1 MRVLFWFLL
10 LAGAAVAVALAAK
23 ITSGYVLFVA
33 PPYRVELSLNL
44 LAVLVVA
51 GFVAGYAL
59 LRIVKRAL
67 GLPEEVRAFRQRQQQ
82 ARTRTKQ
89 DAAVVALLE
98 GRYGRARQY
107 AEEALAIPRS
117 SGLAA
122 LIGARAAIDTRE
134 FAAAETLL
142 ARPDAQVPSLAVPR
156 LMLEAE
162 MKLEQGQP
170 LEALGILQSLR
181 KEAGSHTAALR
192 LELRALQ
199 GAGRYA
205 EIPPLVDQLVKRKVY
220 GAEEG
225 VFVRAAAHAQELAA
239 RADDAAGLRAYWG
252 KLSDAEQRM
261 PKIARAAARSFLAQG
276 ADHEA
281 AEILARSLE
290 RQWDSDLVALYAD
303 LPPRR
308 RDAAA
313 RAGRALARRAQ
324 RRRGASAR
332 AGRALRTGA
341 AMGQGADLSGG
352 EPRASGRL
360 SHPRR
365 ARRAAR
371 APRPR
376 PRGQCPPRRRAEA
389 RAGGARAALEQARAA
404 QPEGRPRARARGSGF
419 SADITRQPRSGPAP
433 IRA

>member
-1 MRVLFWFLL
+1 VRVLFWFLL

-44 LAVLVVA
+44 AAVLVIA

-67 GLPEEVRAFRQRQQQ
+67 GLPDEVRAFRQRQQL

-107 AEEALAIPRS
+107 AEEALEIPRS
-117 SGLAA
+117 FGLAA

-170 LEALGILQSLR
+170 LEALAILQSLR

-199 GAGRYA
+199 GAGRHA
-205 EIPPLVDQLVKRKVY
+205 EIPALVEQLVKRKVY
-220 GAEEG
+220 GASEG
-225 VFVRAAAHAQELAA
+225 EFVRAAAHAQALEA
-239 RADDAAGLRAYWG
+239 RADDAAGLRAYWA

-261 PKIARAAARSFLAQG
+261 PKIARAAARSFIAQG
-276 ADHEA
+276 GNREA
-281 AEILARSLE
+281 ADIVARSLE
-290 RQWDSDLVALYAD
+290 RRWDPDLVALYAECR
-303 LPPRR
+303 LP
-308 RDAAA
+308 DATP
-313 RAGRALARRAQ
+313 Q
-324 RRRGASAR
+324 
-332 AGRALRTGA
+332 
-341 AMGQGADLSGG
+341 
-352 EPRASGRL
+352 
-360 SHPRR
+360 
-365 ARRAAR
+365 
-371 APRPR
+371 
-376 PRGQCPPRRRAEA
+376 
-389 RAGGARAALEQARAA
+389 LEQAERWLPAHSDDARLLYALGVLCERAQLWGKA
-404 QPEGRPRARARGSGF
+404 QTYLEASLALDDAYRTRVALGELFARLGRDRDANAHLAAALKLALAELER
-419 SADITRQPRSGPAP
+419 T
-433 IRA
+433 

>member
-1 MRVLFWFLL
+1 VRVLFWFLL

-23 ITSGYVLFVA
+23 LTSGYALFVA

-44 LAVLVVA
+44 LIVLA
-51 GFVAGYAL
+51 ITGFVTGYAL

-67 GLPEEVRAFRQRQQQ
+67 GLPEEVRAFRQRQQMERGR
-82 ARTRTKQ
+82 AKQ

-98 GRYGRARQY
+98 GRFGRARQY
-107 AEEALAIPRS
+107 AEEALAIPQS

-134 FAAAETLL
+134 FDAAETLL
-142 ARPDAQVPSLAVPR
+142 ARPDAQGPSLAVPR

-170 LEALGILQSLR
+170 LEALGLLQSLR

-205 EIPPLVDQLVKRKVY
+205 EIPALVDQLVKRKVY

-225 VFVRAAAHAQELAA
+225 DFVRAAAHAQELAS
-239 RADDAAGLRAYWG
+239 RSDDAAGLRAYWA

-276 ADHEA
+276 SDREA

-290 RQWDSDLVALYAD
+290 RSWDSDLVTLYAECR
-303 LPPRR
+303 LA
-308 RDAAA
+308 DATP
-313 RAGRALARRAQ
+313 Q
-324 RRRGASAR
+324 
-332 AGRALRTGA
+332 
-341 AMGQGADLSGG
+341 
-352 EPRASGRL
+352 
-360 SHPRR
+360 
-365 ARRAAR
+365 
-371 APRPR
+371 
-376 PRGQCPPRRRAEA
+376 
-389 RAGGARAALEQARAA
+389 LEQAERWLSAHSHDAKLLYALGVLCERAQLWGKA
-404 QPEGRPRARARGSGF
+404 QTYLEASLALHDTYRTHVALGELLARLGRDGEANTHLAAALKLALVELEPR
-419 SADITRQPRSGPAP
+419 
-433 IRA
+433 

>member
-23 ITSGYVLFVA
+23 LTSGYALFVA

-44 LAVLVVA
+44 LVVLA
-51 GFVAGYAL
+51 ITGFVTGYAL
-59 LRIVKRAL
+59 LRVVKRAL
-67 GLPEEVRAFRQRQQQ
+67 GLPEEVRLFRQRQQMER
-82 ARTRTKQ
+82 ARAKQ

-117 SGLAA
+117 SGLSA

-134 FAAAETLL
+134 FDVAETLL
-142 ARPDAQVPSLAVPR
+142 TRPDAQGPSLAVPR

-170 LEALGILQSLR
+170 LEALRLLQSLR
-181 KEAGSHTAALR
+181 KEAGAHTAALR

-205 EIPPLVDQLVKRKVY
+205 EIPTLVDQLVKRKVY

-225 VFVRAAAHAQELAA
+225 DFVRAAAHAQELAA
-239 RADDAAGLRAYWG
+239 RSDDAAALRAYWA

-276 ADHEA
+276 GDRESADL
-281 AEILARSLE
+281 LARSLE
-290 RQWDSDLVALYAD
+290 RSWDPELVALYAQC
-303 LPPRR
+303 R
-308 RDAAA
+308 
-313 RAGRALARRAQ
+313 LADSTPQ
-324 RRRGASAR
+324 
-332 AGRALRTGA
+332 
-341 AMGQGADLSGG
+341 
-352 EPRASGRL
+352 
-360 SHPRR
+360 
-365 ARRAAR
+365 
-371 APRPR
+371 
-376 PRGQCPPRRRAEA
+376 
-389 RAGGARAALEQARAA
+389 LEQAERWLPAHSNDAGLLYALGLLCERAQLWGKA
-404 QPEGRPRARARGSGF
+404 QTYLEASLALHETYRTHVALGELFARLGREGEANTHLAAALKLALVELEPH
-419 SADITRQPRSGPAP
+419 
-433 IRA
+433 